1 MSGVDVR
8 DLPDVGGEDRADHCR
23 FLIPSRP
30 GGFDVKPL
38 KLMLALTAALAASLA
53 IAASA
58 AGAAASSASISGTI
72 ATLNLDGADDNET
85 VSVSGGLLVHTSIG
99 GGLNSSADWDS
110 ATPGDQTVPADGT
123 FVVVVNGGDGNDA
136 LAVLAK
142 NSEIVTAALNGGSG
156 DDVLT
161 GSDTGDSLDG
171 NDGNDRLVGA
181 KGADDMSGGAG
192 NDTLVW
198 NNGDASD
205 TINGDAGNDTTEVNG
220 SSTLGDVFTLA
231 ANAERVKFQRT
242 NLVPFTLDASTER
255 FQVNGLGGTDSL
267 SATDGVGALTLLSVD
282 GGAGDDTVTG
292 SDGADLLLGGEGNDV
307 LSGGGGD
314 DRIVGDRGT
323 DTMNGGAGDDT
334 LVWNNGDGTD
344 VINGDAGRDDVEVN
358 GAPAAGDVFSVQPN
372 GTRIRFDRT
381 NLVPFSLDIGSSET
395 MNANGLG
402 GDDSITVGDVGSY
415 EVTAAGGAGNDT
427 LTGGPSSETL
437 LGGSGNDTI
446 NAGGGIDV
454 VSGDDGDDRVEV
466 RDKTADLAR
475 GGNGNDSV
483 IADPG
488 NLDILDGF
496 ETIDRTPND
505 SPPAGPPGRQ
515 DHPPASQ
522 VDAGPQAGAVSTLP
536 VRIGG
541 GATKVRR
548 NIAAIRISCPASS
561 PGNCTG
567 SLAVATANAAK
578 LAGLKAV
585 LQLGSARYD
594 IAPGTART
602 VKVRLARGTERLAKN
617 GRLAVRVVA
626 STGASGQIAS
636 SSRRL
641 TLVVGAAKKH

>member
-1 MSGVDVR
+1 
-8 DLPDVGGEDRADHCR
+8 
-23 FLIPSRP
+23 
-30 GGFDVKPL
+30 
-38 KLMLALTAALAASLA
+38 MLVLTAGLAASLA
-53 IAASA
+53 ITAAPAS
-58 AGAAASSASISGTI
+58 AAASSASINGTT

-85 VSVSGGLLVHTSIG
+85 VSVSNGLLVHSSVS
-99 GGLNSSADWDS
+99 GGLQSTADWDS
-110 ATPGDQTVPADGT
+110 SQPKDQTVPADGT
-123 FVVVVNGGDGNDA
+123 INVVVNGGDGNDSVT
-136 LAVLAK
+136 VLAK
-142 NSEIVTAALNGGSG
+142 TTEIANATLNGDGG

-161 GSDTGDSLDG
+161 GADTGDALSG
-171 NDGNDRLVGA
+171 GDGNDRLVGA
-181 KGADDMSGGAG
+181 KGVDLMSGGAG

-198 NNGDASD
+198 NNGDGSD
-205 TINGDAGNDTTEVNG
+205 RMSGDAGNDGIELNG
-220 SSTLGDVFTLA
+220 SPTLGDVITLA
-231 ANAERVKFQRT
+231 PEPGGVKVQRT
-242 NLVPFTLDASTER
+242 NLVPFTLDTATER
-255 FQVNGLGGTDSL
+255 IQVNGLGGNDAV

-282 GGAGDDTVTG
+282 GGAGDDTATG

-307 LSGGGGD
+307 LAGGGGD
-314 DRIVGDRGT
+314 DRIVGDRGA

-344 VINGDAGRDDVEVN
+344 VVNGDAGRDDVEVN

-415 EVTAAGGAGNDT
+415 EVTAAGDAGNDT

-437 LGGSGNDTI
+437 LGGSGNDAI
-446 NAGGGIDV
+446 NAGDGIDV
-454 VSGDDGDDRVEV
+454 VSGDDGDDRVDV

-475 GGNGNDSV
+475 GGNGNDTV

-496 ETIDRTPND
+496 ETVDRTPNE

-515 DHPPASQ
+515 DHPPAPQ
-522 VDAGPQAGAVSTLP
+522 ADAGPQAGAVSTLP

-561 PGNCTG
+561 SGNCTG
-567 SLAVATANAAK
+567 SLAVVTAKTAK

-585 LQLGSARYD
+585 LQLGLARYD

-602 VKVRLARGTERLAKN
+602 VKVRIARGTERLAKN

-641 TLVVGAAKKH
+641 TLAIGAANKH